1 MIHRM
6 SMEEYDFA
14 DLSPTTG
21 NVPVSDEYKVEWVK
35 AKAELR
41 RKQSAALTTGFNEN
55 KEEAAAPIV
64 ASILQSFDSSHS
76 SDSAQGLS
84 ESPACTVESPVP
96 LEVQS
101 GSKIEQ
107 LESTTTGPQVELLPS
122 ISVAPNSGNFTRT
135 SFSRP
140 SSLKISA
147 RQDSLTAGL
156 ATMSDN
162 LPTSSATSNFSSL
175 ATQENEPQLSTSVE
189 VPSRTSYDLGLH
201 SAKLVDL
208 GAVVYDDSF
217 DVALQETA
225 ASDDVK
231 SSVAAMK
238 SIFERDAQLRSMSE
252 TLPYGSSSEK
262 VVSFGTTVKSSL
274 SSRSD
279 LKKEERESSHMNL
292 MLDTKKK

>member
-41 RKQSAALTTGFNEN
+41 RKQSAALTTGINEN
-55 KEEAAAPIV
+55 KEDAAAPIV

-84 ESPACTVESPVP
+84 ESPARTVESPVP
-96 LEVQS
+96 QEVQS

-107 LESTTTGPQVELLPS
+107 LESTTTGPKVELLPS

-156 ATMSDN
+156 VTMNDN

-175 ATQENEPQLSTSVE
+175 ATLENEPQLSTSVE
-189 VPSRTSYDLGLH
+189 GPSRTSYDLGLH

-208 GAVVYDDSF
+208 GAVVYDNSF

-252 TLPYGSSSEK
+252 TLPYGSSEK

>member
-41 RKQSAALTTGFNEN
+41 RKQSAALTTGINEN
-55 KEEAAAPIV
+55 KEEAAAPTV
-64 ASILQSFDSSHS
+64 ASVAQSFDSSHS
-76 SDSAQGLS
+76 SDSAQALS
-84 ESPACTVESPVP
+84 ESPARTVESPTP
-96 LEVQS
+96 PEVQS
-101 GSKIEQ
+101 DSKIEQ
-107 LESTTTGPQVELLPS
+107 LESTATGPKVEILPS
-122 ISVAPNSGNFTRT
+122 VSVAPNSGNLTRI
-135 SFSRP
+135 FSRP
-140 SSLKISA
+140 SSLKLSA
-147 RQDSLTAGL
+147 RQDSLTAGV
-156 ATMSDN
+156 ATTNDN
-162 LPTSSATSNFSSL
+162 LPSSSSASNFSSL
-175 ATQENEPQLSTSVE
+175 ATQEKEAQLSTSVE
-189 VPSRTSYDLGLH
+189 GPSRTSYDLGLH

-208 GAVVYDDSF
+208 EAVVCDNSF
-217 DVALQETA
+217 DAALQETA

-252 TLPYGSSSEK
+252 RQPFGTSGK
-262 VVSFGTTVKSSL
+262 VVSFATRMKSSL

-279 LKKEERESSHMNL
+279 LRKGERESSHMNL
-292 MLDTKKK
+292 VLDTKKK